1 MRFTVI
7 TDSKGEII
15 ATHRGHASKDNLQ
28 AGLRAGPNQTLHEI
42 EVPDEFG
49 DITEPGELHARVKS
63 HMQKK
68 S

>member
-7 TDSKGEII
+7 TDSKGEVI
-15 ATHRGHASKDNLQ
+15 ATQRGYTSKDNLQ
-28 AGLRAGPNQTLHEI
+28 ARLIAGPKQTLHEI